1 MASGSGR
8 GRGRG
13 SGSNNSGGRTQEYF
27 GTIQPD
33 LFVRQPGEPKIGHSG
48 RPQKCF
54 ANFIPIEME
63 KADYSIYQFHVEFD
77 PTVDNKHMRETMLLH
92 PNVVEEIGSY
102 HVFDGMIL
110 YLTQEWQQNQEI
122 EVPHPNTG
130 DLIRVIFKQT
140 NRFLLDNAQTINIF
154 NTIVRRC
161 FDEMGL
167 TQLGRHYFNSR
178 DARNV
183 REYNMSILPGFETA
197 IRMYEDQLMLCVENR
212 FKMVRRDSM
221 LDLLQREMQAGN
233 TNNQRVLEKMN
244 EMYGGTT
251 IITLY
256 NNKLHRFTR
265 LDPSITP
272 LSEFQKDGQS
282 ITLKDYF
289 KQQYN
294 KDIRN
299 DNQPIIIC
307 EGKPKQPGEPP
318 QVNYIVPE
326 LCYPTGL
333 TDEMRKDFRM
343 MKEIA
348 SHTRLSPQQRLDE
361 TRKLVR
367 EFHNNVKVRECLTY
381 WGIRLADDL
390 ANVSA
395 RVLKPEAL
403 HVEGTKKYEGRNA
416 EWARGVKDSG
426 IYRGSDMTNWIVV
439 GPNTGSAGI
448 LTQRFI
454 AEAGRLGNSLRVQ
467 IGDPL
472 CVPLNGVSPNDYLE
486 GVKNAIKQ
494 VAGEQVHML
503 VVMLADDNKTRY
515 DSLKKYLCVEC
526 PIPNQ
531 CINLRTLAGKSSD
544 GGENKN
550 FGSIVLKIVLQMVCK
565 TGGALWRV
573 NIPMQDT
580 MIVGYDLYHDSTLKG
595 KTVGA
600 CVSTTSSDFTKFY
613 SQTRPHENPTQLG
626 NNLTHFVRKA
636 LKKYYDGNSNTLPSK
651 LVLYRDG
658 AGDGQIPYI
667 KNTEVKLVR
676 EACDQV
682 TLRAAQMSNKEHK
695 PIKLAFIIVTKR
707 VNMRIL
713 KQGASG
719 NQAVNPDPG
728 TVVDTTVTRPERMDF
743 YLVPQFVN
751 QGTVTPVS
759 YNIIYDDTGLG
770 PDKHQQLAFKLCHLY
785 YNWQG
790 TVRVPAPC
798 QYAHKLA
805 FLTAQSLH
813 GDSDEQLRDK
823 LFFL

>member
-13 SGSNNSGGRTQEYF
+13 SGTNNSGERTQDYY

-33 LFVRQPGEPKIGHSG
+33 LFVRQPGEPKIGSSG
-48 RPQKCF
+48 RPQRCF
-54 ANFIPIEME
+54 ANFVPIEME

-77 PTVDNKHMRETMLLH
+77 PVVDSKHVRERMLLH
-92 PNVVEEIGSY
+92 ENVTDEIGCY

-110 YLTQEWQQNQEI
+110 YLTKEWHQNQEI

-130 DLIRVIFKQT
+130 DLIKVIFKQT

-161 FDEMGL
+161 FDEMQL
-167 TQLGRHYFNSR
+167 VQLGRHYFNSK

-197 IRMYEDQLMLCVENR
+197 IRMYENQLMLCVENR

-221 LDLLQREMQAGN
+221 FDLLKKEMGASQ
-233 TNNQRVLEKMN
+233 NNRQRVQEKMN
-244 EMYGGTT
+244 EMYGGST

-265 LDPSITP
+265 LDWTINP

-282 ITLKDYF
+282 ITLKEYF
-289 KQQYN
+289 KMQYGREI
-294 KDIRN
+294 KHD
-299 DNQPIIIC
+299 DQPIIIS

-326 LCYPTGL
+326 LCFPTGL

-348 SHTRLSPQQRLDE
+348 MYTRLSPQQRLQE
-361 TRKLVR
+361 TRKLIT
-367 EFHNNVKVRECLTY
+367 EFHSNERVQACLNY

-390 ANVSA
+390 ANVNA
-395 RVLKPEAL
+395 RVLKSEPL
-403 HVEGTKKYEGRNA
+403 HAEGTKKYEGRNA
-416 EWARGVKDSG
+416 EWARGVKESG
-426 IYRGSDMTNWIVV
+426 IYRRSDMTNWIVV
-439 GPNTGSAGI
+439 GPNSGNSGMLI
-448 LTQRFI
+448 QKFI
-454 AEAGRLGNSLRVQ
+454 GESSRLGSTLRVP
-467 IGDPL
+467 IGDPM
-472 CVPLNGVSPNDYLE
+472 CVPIKGVTPNDYLE
-486 GVKNAIKQ
+486 GVKLAIKQ
-494 VAGEQVHML
+494 VAGETVHML
-503 VVMLADDNKTRY
+503 VVMLVDDNKTRY
-515 DSLKKYLCVEC
+515 DSLKKFLCVEC

-531 CINLRTLAGKSSD
+531 CVNLRTLAGKSSD

-550 FGSIVLKIVLQMVCK
+550 FGSIVLKIFLQMICK
-565 TGGALWRV
+565 TGGALWKV
-573 NIPMQDT
+573 NIPLSDT

-600 CVSTTSSDFTKFY
+600 CVSTTSGDFTEFY

-636 LKKYYDGNSNTLPSK
+636 LKKYYDNNNNTLPTR
-651 LVLYRDG
+651 LILYRDG

-676 EACDQV
+676 DACDMV
-682 TLRAAQMSNKEHK
+682 TQRAAKINNKEHK
-695 PIKLAFIIVTKR
+695 PITLAFIIVTKR

-713 KQGASG
+713 KQGASS
-719 NQAVNPDPG
+719 NTAINPDPG
-728 TVVDTTVTRPERMDF
+728 TVVDTVVTRPERMDF

-770 PDKHQQLAFKLCHLY
+770 PDKQQQLAFKLCHLY

>member
-13 SGSNNSGGRTQEYF
+13 SGSNNSGGKTQDYY

-33 LFVRQPGEPKIGHSG
+33 LFVRQPGEPKVGSSG
-48 RPQKCF
+48 RPQRCF

-63 KADYSIYQFHVEFD
+63 KADYSIYQFHVEFH
-77 PTVDNKHMRETMLLH
+77 PQVDSKHMRETMLLH
-92 PNVVEEIGSY
+92 ENVTEEIGRF

-110 YLTQEWQQNQEI
+110 YLTEEWQQNQEI
-122 EVPHPNTG
+122 EVPHPLTG

-154 NTIVRRC
+154 NTIIRRC
-161 FDEMGL
+161 FDELKL
-167 TQLGRHYFNSR
+167 TQLGRHYFNSK

-197 IRMYEDQLMLCVENR
+197 IRMYENQLMLCVENR

-221 LDLLQREMQAGN
+221 YDLLKKEMQACQGN
-233 TNNQRVLEKMN
+233 RQRVQEKMN
-244 EMYGGTT
+244 EMFGGST

-265 LDPSITP
+265 LDWSISP
-272 LSEFQKDGQS
+272 LSEFEKDGQP
-282 ITLKDYF
+282 ITLKRYF
-289 KQQYN
+289 KMQYD
-294 KDIRN
+294 KDIQF
-299 DNQPIIIC
+299 DDQPIIIS

-326 LCYPTGL
+326 ICFPTGL

-348 SHTRLSPQQRLDE
+348 QHTRMSPQQRLNE
-361 TRKLVR
+361 TRKLIT
-367 EFHNNVKVRECLTY
+367 EFHSNENVQACLNY
-381 WGIRLADDL
+381 WGIRLSEDL
-390 ANVSA
+390 ANVNA
-395 RVLKPEAL
+395 RVLKPEPL
-403 HVEGTKKYEGRNA
+403 HADGAKKYEGRNA
-416 EWARGVKDSG
+416 EWARGVKEGG
-426 IYRGSDMTNWIVV
+426 IYRGSDMNNWIVV
-439 GPNTGSAGI
+439 GPNTGNSGMLI
-448 LTQRFI
+448 QKFI
-454 AEAGRLGNSLRVQ
+454 GEAGRLAQTLRVQ
-467 IGDPL
+467 LGDPM
-472 CVPLNGVSPNDYLE
+472 CVPIRGVSPNEYLE
-486 GVKNAIKQ
+486 GVKSAVKE
-494 VAGEQVHML
+494 VAGADVHML
-503 VVMLADDNKTRY
+503 VVMLVDDNKTRY

-531 CINLRTLAGKSSD
+531 CINLRTLAGKASD

-550 FGSIVLKIVLQMVCK
+550 FGSIVLKIFLQMICK
-565 TGGALWRV
+565 TGGALWKV
-573 NIPMQDT
+573 NIPLTET

-600 CVSTTSSDFTKFY
+600 CVSTTTGDYTKFY

-636 LKKYYDGNSNTLPSK
+636 LKKYYDENNNTLPSR
-651 LVLYRDG
+651 LILYRDG

-676 EACDQV
+676 DACDMV
-682 TLRAAQMSNKEHK
+682 TERAAKLSGKVHK
-695 PIKLAFIIVTKR
+695 SVKLAFIIVTKR

-713 KQGASG
+713 KQGAS
-719 NQAVNPDPG
+719 ASTAINPDPG
-728 TVVDTTVTRPERMDF
+728 TVVDTVVTRPERMDF

-759 YNIIYDDTGLG
+759 YNIIFDDTELG

-813 GDSDEQLRDK
+813 GDSDEKLRDK

>member
-13 SGSNNSGGRTQEYF
+13 SGSNNSNSKTQEYF

-33 LFVRQPGEPKIGHSG
+33 LFVRQAGEPKVGSSG
-48 RPQKCF
+48 RAQKCY

-63 KADYSIYQFHVEFD
+63 KVDYSIYQYHVEFD
-77 PTVDNKHMRETMLLH
+77 PTVDSKHMRERMLLH
-92 PNVVEEIGSY
+92 PNVTDEIGRY

-110 YLTQEWQQNQEI
+110 YLTTEWQQNQEI
-122 EVPHPNTG
+122 EVPHPKTE
-130 DLIRVIFKQT
+130 DLIKVIFKQT

-154 NTIVRRC
+154 NTIIRRC
-161 FDEMGL
+161 FDEMQL
-167 TQLGRHYFNSR
+167 TQLGRHYFNSK
-178 DARNV
+178 DARTV
-183 REYNMSILPGFETA
+183 REYNMSILPGYETA
-197 IRMYEDQLMLCVENR
+197 IRMYEEKLMLCVENR

-221 LDLLQREMQAGN
+221 LSLFRNEMQACQ
-233 TNNQRVLEKMN
+233 NNRMRVLEKMN

-265 LDPSITP
+265 LDWSITP
-272 LSEFQKDGQS
+272 MSEFQKDGEN
-282 ITLKDYF
+282 ITLKRYF
-289 KQQYN
+289 KDQYD
-294 KDIRN
+294 KDITV
-299 DNQPIIIC
+299 DDQPIIIS

-318 QVNYIVPE
+318 QINYIVPE

-343 MKEIA
+343 MREIA
-348 SHTRLSPQQRLDE
+348 THTRMSPQQRLQE
-361 TRKLVR
+361 TRKLLGQ
-367 EFHNNVKVRECLTY
+367 FHENDKVRSCLQY
-381 WGIRLADDL
+381 WGIRLDEDL
-390 ANVSA
+390 ARVNA
-395 RVLKPEAL
+395 RVLKSEPLLA
-403 HVEGTKKYEGRNA
+403 EGTKKYEGRNA
-416 EWARGVKDSG
+416 EWARGIKECGV
-426 IYRGSDMTNWIVV
+426 YRGSNMTNWIVV
-439 GPNTGSAGI
+439 GPSSGNSGMLA
-448 LTQRFI
+448 QKFI
-454 AEAGRLGNSLRVQ
+454 GEAMRLGNTLRVAT
-467 IGDPL
+467 GDPM
-472 CVPLNGVSPNDYLE
+472 CVPITGVTPNDYLD
-486 GVKNAIKQ
+486 GVKRAIQQ
-494 VAGEQVHML
+494 VNGEKVHML
-503 VVMLADDNKTRY
+503 VVLLVDDNKTRY
-515 DSLKKYLCVEC
+515 DSLKKFLCVEC

-531 CINLRTLAGKSSD
+531 CVNLRTLAGKASD

-550 FGSIVLKIVLQMVCK
+550 FGSIVLKIFLQMICK
-565 TGGALWRV
+565 TGGALWKV
-573 NIPMQDT
+573 NIPLTDT
-580 MIVGYDLYHDSTLKG
+580 MIVGYDLYHDSTLRG

-600 CVSTTSSDFTKFY
+600 CVSTTTGDYTQFY

-636 LKKYYDGNSNTLPSK
+636 LKKYYDENNNNLPTR
-651 LVLYRDG
+651 LILYRDG

-676 EACDQV
+676 DACDMV
-682 TLRAAQMSNKEHK
+682 TERAAKMSNKEHK

-713 KQGASG
+713 KQGA
-719 NQAVNPDPG
+719 NANTAINPEPG
-728 TVVDTTVTRPERMDF
+728 TVVDTVVTRPERMDF

-759 YNIIYDDTGLG
+759 YNIIYDDTQLG

>member
-13 SGSNNSGGRTQEYF
+13 SGSNNSGGKTQDYY

-33 LFVRQPGEPKIGHSG
+33 LFVRQPGEPKVGSSG
-48 RPQKCF
+48 RPQRCF

-63 KADYSIYQFHVEFD
+63 KADYSIYQFHVEFH
-77 PTVDNKHMRETMLLH
+77 PQVDSKHMRETMLLH
-92 PNVVEEIGSY
+92 ENVTDEIGRF

-110 YLTQEWQQNQEI
+110 YLTEEWQQNQEI
-122 EVPHPNTG
+122 EVPHPLTG

-154 NTIVRRC
+154 NTIIRRC
-161 FDEMGL
+161 FDELKL
-167 TQLGRHYFNSR
+167 TQLGRHYFNSK

-221 LDLLQREMQAGN
+221 YDLLKKEMQACQGN
-233 TNNQRVLEKMN
+233 RQRVQEKMN
-244 EMYGGTT
+244 EMFGGST

-265 LDPSITP
+265 LDWNINP
-272 LSEFQKDGQS
+272 LSEFEKDGQP
-282 ITLKDYF
+282 ITLKRYF
-289 KQQYN
+289 KMQYD
-294 KDIRN
+294 KDIQF
-299 DNQPIIIC
+299 DDQPIIIS
-307 EGKPKQPGEPP
+307 EGKPKQSGEPP

-326 LCYPTGL
+326 ICFPTGL

-348 SHTRLSPQQRLDE
+348 QHTRMSPQQRLTE
-361 TRKLVR
+361 TRKLIT
-367 EFHNNVKVRECLTY
+367 EFHNNENVQACLNY
-381 WGIRLADDL
+381 WGIRLSEDL
-390 ANVSA
+390 ANVNA
-395 RVLKPEAL
+395 RVLKPEPL
-403 HVEGTKKYEGRNA
+403 HADGMKKYEGKNA
-416 EWARGVKDSG
+416 EWARGVKDAG
-426 IYRGSDMTNWIVV
+426 IYRGSEMNNWIVEV
-439 GPNTGSAGI
+439 HRGGWSSCSDSSCSIRRSNSA
-448 LTQRFI
+448 
-454 AEAGRLGNSLRVQ
+454 V
-467 IGDPL
+467 
-472 CVPLNGVSPNDYLE
+472 
-486 GVKNAIKQ
+486 KQ
-494 VAGEQVHML
+494 VAGADVHML
-503 VVMLADDNKTRY
+503 VVMLVDDNKTRY

-531 CINLRTLAGKSSD
+531 CINLRTLAGKASD
-544 GGENKN
+544 GGENRN
-550 FGSIVLKIVLQMVCK
+550 FGSIVLKIFLQMICK
-565 TGGALWRV
+565 TGGALWKV
-573 NIPMQDT
+573 NIPLTET

-600 CVSTTSSDFTKFY
+600 CVSTTTGDYTKFY

-636 LKKYYDGNSNTLPSK
+636 LKKYYDENNNTLPSR
-651 LVLYRDG
+651 LILYRDG

-676 EACDQV
+676 DACDMV
-682 TLRAAQMSNKEHK
+682 TERAAKLSGKVHK
-695 PIKLAFIIVTKR
+695 SIKLAFIIVTKR

-713 KQGASG
+713 KQGATGTS
-719 NQAVNPDPG
+719 AINPDPG
-728 TVVDTTVTRPERMDF
+728 TVVDTVVTRPERMDF

-759 YNIIYDDTGLG
+759 YNIIFDDTELG

-813 GDSDEQLRDK
+813 GDSDEKLRDK